1 MVWYDM
7 NECDNQWGAREERRE
22 EVFCERKVNLD
33 TKPLELRSRNHSN
46 GAVGS
51 FSQLAT
57 QPILQAGN
65 GAISDRTPECW
76 KDFPCKC
83 CCCKYINHTGGYSE
97 DMIPTVS
104 SVHQMLLIVGFN
116 MRKVTK
122 GNVTIKLWDLGGQ
135 PRFRSMWERYCRAV
149 SAIVSSVT
157 TGLVLF
163 NNSRYVVDAA
173 DPDNLSISRSE
184 LHDLLS
190 KPSLNGIP
198 LLVLGNKIDKA
209 GALSK
214 QALTDQMDLKSIT
227 DREVCCFMI
236 SCKNST
242 NIDSV
247 IDWLVKHSK
256 SKS

>member
-1 MVWYDM
+1 MV
-7 NECDNQWGAREERRE
+7 NFFQ
-22 EVFCERKVNLD
+22 
-33 TKPLELRSRNHSN
+33 
-46 GAVGS
+46 
-51 FSQLAT
+51 
-57 QPILQAGN
+57 
-65 GAISDRTPECW
+65 
-76 KDFPCKC
+76 
-83 CCCKYINHTGGYSE
+83 TGGYSE

-104 SVHQMLLIVGFN
+104 HHNNFSFYFVVRAFRKFYALITFKILLLFSFCLQVGFN

-149 SAIVSSVT
+149 SAIV
-157 TGLVLF
+157 
-163 NNSRYVVDAA
+163 YVVDAA
-173 DPDNLSISRSE
+173 DYDNLPVSKNE

-198 LLVLGNKIDKA
+198 LLVLGNKIDKP

-214 QALTDQMDLKSIT
+214 HEFTEQMGLKSIT

-242 NIDSV
+242 NIDTV

-256 SKS
+256 SKN